1 MRPYELVV
9 IFPTEEE
16 LYRAGKE
23 AVANEIKHQAGEV
36 VSEEEMGD
44 RPLAYPVKGRERGRY
59 VLFNIKLSPDK
70 VIAAE
75 KVFKLNTSV
84 LKYLFVRVDEKK

>member
-1 MRPYELVV
+1 MRSYELVT

-23 AVANEIKHQAGEV
+23 AVAAELKRQGGELLK
-36 VSEEEMGD
+36 EDEMGD
-44 RPLAYPVKGRERGRY
+44 RQLAYPVKGRLRGRY
-59 VLFNIKLSPDK
+59 VLYTVKLSPDK
-70 VIAAE
+70 VIHAE

-84 LKYLFVRVDEKK
+84 LKYLFVRMEE

>member
-1 MRPYELVV
+1 MRPYELIV

-16 LYRAGKE
+16 FYRAGKE
-23 AVANEIKHQAGEV
+23 AVAAEIRTLAGEV

-44 RPLAYPVKGRERGRY
+44 RALTYPVKNRERGRY
-59 VLFNIKLSPDK
+59 VLFNIKLAPDRL
-70 VIAAE
+70 IAAE
-75 KVFKLNTSV
+75 KVYKLNTNV